1 MENKPTYDELVQKI
15 KDLEDKK
22 DIKFRTIT
30 ESMRDGVIVITNNYT
45 ITYMNNRMIE
55 ILNIKNKSD
64 INNKKCHQ
72 LLYNKNNPCTLCN
85 FKELTFTNKTDNIIN
100 GKLYDIVYTPYMNSF
115 DDIIGI
121 IGIIGME
128 VDMTKIKSS
137 EAKLRKQNKALR
149 RAKNKAVES
158 NKLKSAFLANMS
170 HEIRTPLNSIVGFSN
185 LLVSNNLS
193 KIKKQKYFS
202 YISKSSDNL
211 LKIINDL
218 IDISKIEANQ
228 LNIEKDNIKI
238 KPLMNHIFETFKNQN
253 TNDIKLICNLKNKKD
268 ITLFTDGNRLEQIL
282 INLLSNALKFTN
294 DGTVEFNYEIEENYV
309 KFYVKDTGIGID
321 DEDKNII
328 FDRFRQSEKTLMNV
342 LSGNGLGLSISK
354 SIVKLLGGE
363 LWVESKKDKGSIF
376 IFTIPYDKN
385 NDNICL

>member
-363 LWVESKKDKGSIF
+363 LWVESEKDKGSIF